1 MRMEVDVTNV
11 LTSPS
16 HTQLRSEATATL
28 SGLIDIVKPASILI
42 SFVIFFFFLLQWD
55 IYIFGF
61 GLLITLNQLFENATV
76 KGNFLYLHD

>member
-1 MRMEVDVTNV
+1 MRMEVDGTNV

-28 SGLIDIVKPASILI
+28 SGLVDIVQPACIFI
-42 SFVIFFFFLLQWD
+42 SFVIFFSFYYSG

-61 GLLITLNQLFENATV
+61 VLLITLNQLFENATV
-76 KGNFLYLHD
+76 IGNFLYSHD